1 MKTLIAV
8 SAAALL
14 GAAAAPALAQ
24 DNTDLNRAVTGYANL
39 GYSMVDSSVAP
50 NLSAV
55 HGRLGAR
62 FMRYFG
68 VEGEAAIGVNSKTDP
83 SGAKDKLRSEYA
95 AYAVGFLPLTPQA
108 DLFARVGYGHSNAQT
123 RFAGVTTKV
132 GEDSVNYGAGGQ
144 YFFTAND
151 GIRADYTREEF
162 RNGPEHANVWALS
175 YVRKFP

>member
-1 MKTLIAV
+1 MKSLIVAASAV
-8 SAAALL
+8 AMAAV
-14 GAAAAPALAQ
+14 AAPAFAQ
-24 DNTDLNRAVTGYANL
+24 GAAPQVTGYANL
-39 GYSMVDSSVAP
+39 GYSLVDTQGAP

-55 HGRLGAR
+55 QGRLGAR
-62 FMRYFG
+62 IAQYFG
-68 VEGEAAIGVNSKTDP
+68 VEGEAGFGVGSKRL
-83 SGAKDKLRSEYA
+83 SGVDVKVKSTVA
-95 AYAVGFLPLTPQA
+95 AYAVGFLPVQPNF
-108 DLFARVGYGHSNAQT
+108 DVFARVGYGHSNAQT